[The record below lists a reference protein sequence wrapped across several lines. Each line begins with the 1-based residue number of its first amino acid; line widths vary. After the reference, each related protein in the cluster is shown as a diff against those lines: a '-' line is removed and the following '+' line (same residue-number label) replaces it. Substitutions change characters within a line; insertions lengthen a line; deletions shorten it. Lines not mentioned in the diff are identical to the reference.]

1 MARAVSRR
9 MKQSRRKFMTAGAAA
24 LAVPW
29 NAWAADSKP
38 VVAAPGVVTVGALF
52 AASGPD
58 SVMGD
63 ECLRGVQLAVADVNA
78 SGGIKGKPIVL
89 AVGDPFETAQ
99 STAMAG
105 AFIAAKHPDLMLG
118 TGSSNFS
125 YPGSAAA
132 ELAQVP
138 YIEVSAAADGITGR
152 GFKYLLRSGL
162 TTSMVAQVATA
173 AIAARYAAKKVGLLF
188 NTGATAGAIA
198 GAALAQ
204 WQQNHTPVE
213 LMIGYPEDVA
223 DLHDPVGR
231 LQRAGVEVLLHAA
244 GPDDVLQMFQAAH
257 DVGFKP
263 AAIFGCSDG
272 YGLRETAQAIGPA
285 FDGTFVSAAP
295 FYPARAQYIAD
306 AYMAQFGMAPR
317 SAESLTSYVGAKLVF
332 DVLNQSGG
340 DSAKLLDALRK
351 TSIPPGT
358 LANGWGVMF
367 DKTGQNTRAFANLQ
381 QWRGQTLTSL
391 A

>member
-1 MARAVSRR
+1 
-9 MKQSRRKFMTAGAAA
+9 MKQSRRKFIAAGAAVA
-24 LAVPW
+24 AVPW
-29 NAWAADSKP
+29 KAWAAELKP
-38 VVAAPGVVTVGALF
+38 AAATAAPGAVTVGALF

-58 SVMGD
+58 SLMGD
-63 ECLRGVQLAVADVNA
+63 ECLRGVQLAVADINA
-78 SGGIKGKPIVL
+78 SGGIKGKQL
-89 AVGDPFETAQ
+89 ALVVGDAFETAQ

-105 AFIAAKHPDLMLG
+105 AFVAAKHPGLILG

-152 GFKYLLRSGL
+152 GFKFLLRSGL

-173 AIAARYAAKKVGLLF
+173 AIAARYTGKKVGLLF

-198 GAALAQ
+198 GAVLAQ
-204 WQQNHTPVE
+204 WQQNHTPVA
-213 LMIGYPEDVA
+213 LMIGYSEDVA
-223 DLHDPVGR
+223 DLHDPVSR

-285 FDGTFVSAAP
+285 LDGTFVSAAP
-295 FYPARAQYIAD
+295 FYPVRAQYIAD
-306 AYMAQFGMAPR
+306 AYVAQFGMAPR
-317 SAESLTSYVGAKLVF
+317 SADSLTSYVGAKLVF
-332 DVLNQSGG
+332 DVLNQAGG
-340 DSAKLLDALRK
+340 DTAKLLDALRK
-351 TSIPPGT
+351 TNIQPGT
-358 LANGWGVMF
+358 LANGWGVAF

-381 QWRGQTLTSL
+381 QWRGQVLTGL